1 MAKIQRK
8 VLTLLEALY
17 RFTSSQDG
25 APSEFQLGLGITPV
39 HDLSRMAQIGSALIN
54 RDSAGYWV
62 ASIRAVH
69 VAPGT
74 LNVDMNF
81 VTPGSSGEGYIFVER
96 THWIWIMEVW
106 GRTNDT
112 GDFAEANVSI
122 NPITNDFF
130 IGPSE
135 GIPDS
140 VASLIQRWTA
150 AIGSGIMIPTIEP
163 EHGPSPVLL
172 LSPQDG
178 VRFNSVADNVGT
190 VTNTL
195 NMLLWIGLRNT
206 FPPGLH

>member
-54 RDSAGYWV
+54 RDSAGYWL

-69 VAPGT
+69 VAAGT
-74 LNVDMNF
+74 INTNMNF
-81 VTPGSSGEGYIFVER
+81 VSPGTSGEGYIFVER
-96 THWIWIMEVW
+96 THWVWLMESW
-106 GRTNDT
+106 CITNDNA
-112 GDFAEANVSI
+112 DFGETNVAL
-122 NPITNDFF
+122 NAITNDFF

-135 GIPDS
+135 GVPSS
-140 VASLIQRWTA
+140 VIQLVQRWTA
-150 AIGSGIMIPTIEP
+150 TLGSGMGVPTLDP
-163 EHGPSPVLL
+163 DHGSAPVLI

-178 VRFNSVADNVGT
+178 VRFNSVAINTGT